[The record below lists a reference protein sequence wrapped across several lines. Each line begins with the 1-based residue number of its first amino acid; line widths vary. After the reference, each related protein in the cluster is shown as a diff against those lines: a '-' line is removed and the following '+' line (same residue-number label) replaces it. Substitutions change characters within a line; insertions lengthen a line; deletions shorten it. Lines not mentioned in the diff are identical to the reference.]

1 MQFTNFMDKYPVFSF
16 ELAKNATSFTST
28 DEIINQLEAKVKADP
43 TAAFIGK
50 FDHYAHTKALPE
62 GEVASDILAAQHLI
76 FCFGI
81 KLPNPLAMA
90 ARPRSIGVVEQ
101 ADKFVISFMEA
112 PNPKMTEKIK
122 TWVKGLA
129 S

>member
-1 MQFTNFMDKYPVFSF
+1 MQFTQFMDKYPVFSL
-16 ELAKNATSFTST
+16 EIAKEATQFTNL
-28 DEIINQLEAKVKADP
+28 DEIIAALEAKVEADP
-43 TAAFIGK
+43 IAAYIGK

-62 GEVASDILAAQHLI
+62 GEVASDILAAKHLI

-90 ARPRSIGVVEQ
+90 PRPRSIGVVEM
-101 ADKFVISFMEA
+101 DDRFVISFMEA
-112 PNPKMTEKIK
+112 PNPQMTEKLKLWIK
-122 TWVKGLA
+122 ELA